1 MDVVY
6 LSQAQ
11 TKPAMLDVPRNI
23 VETCVSLFSGYAHL
37 DVSMMGVG
45 VSPVTTLDSNK
56 LEEEEIQLLKLDTKD
71 EDVESD
77 KLVESVTEK
86 DSYANK
92 QEEEVVRRRPPK
104 QLPPGWEKHSDEG
117 GDYYWHVKS
126 GTIQRERPL
135 VTSSTQ
141 DEEARKRQRIRQA

>member
-1 MDVVY
+1 MV
-6 LSQAQ
+6 
-11 TKPAMLDVPRNI
+11 T
-23 VETCVSLFSGYAHL
+23 LFSGYAHL

-45 VSPVTTLDSNK
+45 MSPVTTLDSNK
-56 LEEEEIQLLKLDTKD
+56 LEEEEEKSQLLKLDTKD
-71 EDVESD
+71 DHEEVESD

-86 DSYANK
+86 DSYAK
-92 QEEEVVRRRPPK
+92 QQDEEGEVVRRRPPK

-141 DEEARKRQRIRQA
+141 DEEARKRQRIRQALFFHNSKILSLWYFC

>member
-1 MDVVY
+1 M
-6 LSQAQ
+6 
-11 TKPAMLDVPRNI
+11 VPP
-23 VETCVSLFSGYAHL
+23 FSGYAHL

-45 VSPVTTLDSNK
+45 MSPVTTLDSNK
-56 LEEEEIQLLKLDTKD
+56 LEEEEEESQLLKLDTKTD
-71 EDVESD
+71 HEEVESD

-86 DSYANK
+86 DSYAK
-92 QEEEVVRRRPPK
+92 QDEEGEVVVRRRPPK

>member
-1 MDVVY
+1 M
-6 LSQAQ
+6 
-11 TKPAMLDVPRNI
+11 VP
-23 VETCVSLFSGYAHL
+23 LFSGYAHL

-45 VSPVTTLDSNK
+45 MSPVTTLDSNK
-56 LEEEEIQLLKLDTKD
+56 LEEEEEKSQLLKLDTKD
-71 EDVESD
+71 DHEEVESD

-86 DSYANK
+86 DSYAAK
-92 QEEEVVRRRPPK
+92 QDEEEVEVVVRRRPKPK

-141 DEEARKRQRIRQA
+141 DEEARKRQRIRQALFS